1 MGISREQ
8 LQFSLHKKQVFKTVL
23 DYSVTD
29 SMNMSISKL
38 QEMVKG
44 RESWWAAAP
53 GVTKSQTRL
62 SVWTTITRLQ
72 MKIRLLY
79 FLGVKWAAT
88 FKRLMGKYFVWLTIV
103 KWLCLFRWHFGLWG
117 STEIE
122 ISFSVLDIV
131 KAVIFKLNYKS
142 GKQFMQI
149 IDLACLI
156 SNKRAFGWK

>member
-1 MGISREQ
+1 MA
-8 LQFSLHKKQVFKTVL
+8 L
-23 DYSVTD
+23 DYSITN
-29 SMNMSISKL
+29 SMDMSISKL
-38 QEMVKG
+38 QETMKD
-44 RESWWAAAP
+44 REAWWAAAH

-62 SVWTTITRLQ
+62 RVWTIIRLQ
-72 MKIRLLY
+72 LKIRLLF

-88 FKRLMGKYFVWLTIV
+88 FKKLMRKYFVWLTIV
-103 KWLCLFRWHFGLWG
+103 KWLYLFRWHFGLWG
-117 STEIE
+117 NTEIE

-142 GKQFMQI
+142 GKQFLQI